1 MNFSRVAPWHGLLL
15 VFGLMF
21 LSPRPSGAQSLSAED
36 QAFFDKHS
44 TDVVRLE
51 PTRLSDPAFVRVFS
65 MPIFHIKVV
74 IKQGDSGD
82 ESMETIVART
92 GDKLVSIGRP
102 SSDAD
107 MPDFPKMLSPSFKLK
122 SDSDA
127 KDMQAAL
134 DVVYPIVGDDDKKS
148 ASFRHSGTQW
158 TFVRG
163 KFFNNLL
170 GFVFDTDANGTIT
183 SAKFSLKIPA

>member
-1 MNFSRVAPWHGLLL
+1 MNNSRIGLWNGLLIVL
-15 VFGLMF
+15 GMML
-21 LSPRPSGAQSLSAED
+21 LLPKAAGAQSLSPED

-51 PTRLSDPAFVRVFS
+51 TTRLNDATFVRVFS
-65 MPIFHIKVV
+65 MPFFHVKII
-74 IKQGDSGD
+74 IKQGDGGD
-82 ESMETIVART
+82 ESMETIVARS
-92 GDKLVSIGRP
+92 GDKLVSVGRP
-102 SSDAD
+102 GTDTD
-107 MPDFPKMLSPSFKLK
+107 MPDFPKMVSPSFKLK
-122 SDSDA
+122 SDADA

-134 DVVYPIVGDDDKKS
+134 DVAYPIIGDDDKK
-148 ASFRHSGTQW
+148 AATFRHSGTQW

-163 KFFNNLL
+163 KFFNNYL